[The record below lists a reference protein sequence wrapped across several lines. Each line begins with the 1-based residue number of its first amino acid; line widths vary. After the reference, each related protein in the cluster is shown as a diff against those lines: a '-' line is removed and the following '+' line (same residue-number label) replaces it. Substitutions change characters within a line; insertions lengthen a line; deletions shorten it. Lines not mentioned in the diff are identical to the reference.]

1 LNILIAGYQHE
12 TNTFAPTL
20 AGWDAF
26 TAGHTFPAYRRGA
39 GMAASFTGVNI
50 PIGGFIAAASERGW
64 HLIESVW
71 AGATPSS
78 YVTADAFDRIANE
91 IVQDVR
97 QAMAT
102 GLDAIYLD
110 LHGAAVAHN
119 ADDSEGE
126 LLARIRA
133 VTGDALPIVAS
144 LDLHANVTERML
156 QLADALISYR
166 TYPHVDM
173 ADTGRL
179 AASLLVRRMQR
190 GVREP
195 MHYQRFPYLIPLNSQ
210 STWMQPAKRIY
221 DELIALDQQHGT
233 VLSFCMGFPAAD
245 FAECAPMVWGYGDAA
260 QEAVSALYKS
270 AVPAAQWDPGVK
282 SVREA
287 VALAIE
293 RAAHSQQPI
302 VIADTQD
309 NPGAGGDSNT
319 TGVLHELLRQGAGK
333 LYPGKVAIGMVFD
346 PQAALQAHAVLPVS
360 EAVSKPLS
368 APISASNQAVVQAFT
383 AQTAIKTIVTSVG
396 KAVPTFT
403 GQLSDAP
410 VQGAWTVEHT
420 SDGNCVYTGPMMTGV
435 TARLGPSA
443 ALRLD
448 GIRVAVVSGKA
459 QLLDREL
466 LRMVGI
472 DAEDMKIIVVKS
484 SNHFR
489 ADFTPLVA
497 NPALDIIVAKAAGP
511 MAADPADLP
520 WKKLQ
525 VSAKLPLV

>member
-20 AGWDAF
+20 ASWDAF

-50 PIGGFIAAASERGW
+50 PIGGFIAAARQHGW

-78 YVTADAFDRIANE
+78 YVTADAFDRIADE
-91 IVQDVR
+91 IVHDVC
-97 QAMAT
+97 QAMTT

-133 VTGDALPIVAS
+133 VTGDVLPIVAS

-156 QLADALISYR
+156 QLADALVSYR

-190 GVREP
+190 GAREP
-195 MHYQRFPYLIPLNSQ
+195 LHYQRFPYLIPLNSQ

-221 DELIALDQQHGT
+221 DELISLDQQHGT

-260 QEAVSALYKS
+260 QQAVGTLYAS

-282 SVREA
+282 DLREA

-293 RAAHSQQPI
+293 RATHSQQPI

-319 TGVLHELLRQGAGK
+319 TGVLHELLRQGAG
-333 LYPGKVAIGMVFD
+333 LRFPGKVAIGMVFD
-346 PQAALQAHAVLPVS
+346 PQAALLAHAVLPVS
-360 EAVSKPLS
+360 VS
-368 APISASNQAVVQAFT
+368 APISVPNQSVVQVSTTQA
-383 AQTAIKTIVTSVG
+383 AIKTIVTAVG

-403 GQLSDAP
+403 GQFSDAP
-410 VQGAWTVEHT
+410 VQGTWTVEHT

-459 QLLDREL
+459 QLLDRQL

-472 DAEDMKIIVVKS
+472 AAEDMKIIVVKS

-497 NPALDIIVAKAAGP
+497 NPALDIIVVKAAGP

-525 VSAKLPLV
+525 VSAKLPSI